1 MCKQCQGAPDAALE
15 APCTCLFDFPPMGK
29 DTIRVWEKGPNNIHI
44 TFFCWWY
51 LGVNNL
57 GFAFPTYPK
66 YGSCLVIPHWCNLW
80 CFSHF
85 RNESLSRMHRRRQ
98 GGWNLLGQARPCWN
112 RRHGKGFMLVVV
124 YKMAIS
130 WGKWWWTR
138 GWNGFP
144 HFSPRCSD
152 QLCWLGPLLGQFHT
166 EMIWLWL
173 TELWFMM
180 AYGSLW

>member
-66 YGSCLVIPHWCNLW
+66 YGSCLVIPHWCNL
-80 CFSHF
+80 
-85 RNESLSRMHRRRQ
+85 
-98 GGWNLLGQARPCWN
+98 
-112 RRHGKGFMLVVV
+112 
-124 YKMAIS
+124 
-130 WGKWWWTR
+130 
-138 GWNGFP
+138 
-144 HFSPRCSD
+144 
-152 QLCWLGPLLGQFHT
+152 
-166 EMIWLWL
+166 
-173 TELWFMM
+173 
-180 AYGSLW
+180 